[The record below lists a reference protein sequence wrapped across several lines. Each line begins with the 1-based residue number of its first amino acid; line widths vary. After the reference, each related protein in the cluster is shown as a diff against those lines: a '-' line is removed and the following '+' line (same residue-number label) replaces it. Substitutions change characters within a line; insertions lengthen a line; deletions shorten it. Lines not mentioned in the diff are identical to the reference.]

1 MLTTIKFVYCEL
13 VCDVAKNELFL
24 QLSKYR
30 RKYWSSFYNTP
41 FLYFSGLPYAKTAD
55 YYNDD
60 YNYSADDEYL
70 NGDGLDGGNGILGEN
85 ERVVYATP
93 EITSDST
100 DDIIN
105 EGDTIKLPCMVDKLG
120 IFPSIQMHTLFGI
133 LC

>member
-1 MLTTIKFVYCEL
+1 MVYFFN
-13 VCDVAKNELFL
+13 A
-24 QLSKYR
+24 
-30 RKYWSSFYNTP
+30 P
-41 FLYFSGLPYAKTAD
+41 FLSFSGLPYAKTAD

-120 IFPSIQMHTLFGI
+120 IFPSIQMHRLFDM
-133 LC
+133 L